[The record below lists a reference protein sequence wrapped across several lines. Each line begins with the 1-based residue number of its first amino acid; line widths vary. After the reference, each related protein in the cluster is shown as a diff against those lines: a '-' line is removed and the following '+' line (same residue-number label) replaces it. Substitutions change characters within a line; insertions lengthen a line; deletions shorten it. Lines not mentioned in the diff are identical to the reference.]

1 MTEPTTTKT
10 TGNKC
15 LCGCGTPCGKTFAP
29 GHDARM
35 VSKLFADLRAI
46 NLPGRGDTAQR
57 KVDAIFAKLPT
68 DALRAKL
75 GRMVD
80 NDKDGLYNSLGDNG
94 VYVPFS
100 ANPSLGAHPRTT
112 K

>member
-1 MTEPTTTKT
+1 MTATKT
-10 TGNKC
+10 NTAKTNKC

-35 VSKLFADLRAI
+35 VKDLLAELKAI
-46 NLPGRGDTAQR
+46 NLPGRGETAQR
-57 KVDAIFAKLPT
+57 KVEAVFAKLPS

-80 NDKDGLYNSLGDNG
+80 NDKGGIYNSFGDAG
-94 VYVPFS
+94 IRVPFS
-100 ANPSLGAHPRTT
+100 ENPSLASTDET
-112 K
+112 E

>member
-1 MTEPTTTKT
+1 MSEPTTKT

-80 NDKDGLYNSLGDNG
+80 NDKDGLYNSFGDNG

>member
-1 MTEPTTTKT
+1 MSNTTKT
-10 TGNKC
+10 TAIKC

-35 VSKLFADLRAI
+35 VGLLLQELREI
-46 NLPGRGDTAQR
+46 NLPGRGQTAQK
-57 KVDAIFAKLPT
+57 KVDAIFAKLPS

-80 NDKDGLYNSLGDNG
+80 NTKDGLYNAFGDAG
-94 VYVPFS
+94 VRVPFS
-100 ANPSLGAHPRTT
+100 ENPSLGASDD